1 MAFLH
6 NLSAFFIYF
15 VSAMGL
21 MAVFMAVYLHITP
34 HAEIAQIRRGNMAA
48 TVSQPFEDMAA
59 KAASIV
65 ESMAVN
71 GKTADDAT
79 GGRKIIYMD
88 APLIDKNNLPK

>member
-1 MAFLH
+1 
-6 NLSAFFIYF
+6 
-15 VSAMGL
+15 
-21 MAVFMAVYLHITP
+21 
-34 HAEIAQIRRGNMAA
+34 
-48 TVSQPFEDMAA
+48 MAA